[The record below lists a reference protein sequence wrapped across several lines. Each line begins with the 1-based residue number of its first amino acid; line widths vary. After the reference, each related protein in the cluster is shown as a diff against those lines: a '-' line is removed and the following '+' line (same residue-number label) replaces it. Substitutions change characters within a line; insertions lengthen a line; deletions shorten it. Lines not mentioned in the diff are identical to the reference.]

1 MCVCACIHVLR
12 EWCLVYS
19 LFALLYPSFLGQENK
34 FKLAQKVYTRAL
46 GIVNEEHMYKD
57 EEKAESAAVRNTLRL
72 NLAAVLLKLDE
83 GQEAKEQCGKV
94 LKNDE
99 ANVKAFF
106 RRGQVG
112 RAWLVVG
119 V

>member
-1 MCVCACIHVLR
+1 MVLTASSAD
-12 EWCLVYS
+12 C
-19 LFALLYPSFLGQENK
+19 FLPWQEDK
-34 FKLAQKVYTRAL
+34 FKLALRVYTRAL

-57 EEKAESAAVRNTLRL
+57 EEKAESASVRNTLRL
-72 NLAAVLLKLDE
+72 NLAAVLLKLNE
-83 GQEAKEQCGKV
+83 GQEAKEHCMKV

-112 RAWLVVG
+112 TGDGSMACSEDIEG
-119 V
+119 GN